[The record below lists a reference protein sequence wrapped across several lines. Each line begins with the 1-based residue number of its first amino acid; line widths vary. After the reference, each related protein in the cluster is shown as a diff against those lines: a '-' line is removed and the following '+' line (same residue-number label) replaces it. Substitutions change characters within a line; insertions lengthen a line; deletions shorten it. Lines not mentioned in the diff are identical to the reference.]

1 MRYQAVALQL
11 GCQAVNAM
19 ELTEA
24 RQKINANIER
34 MGKQVGGSKAFI
46 GSDTRLVVLPEYL
59 LTGFPFGESIAAW
72 KAMAAIDPDGAE
84 YDAMAAI
91 AQKHDVFLAGN
102 AYETDPHFPDYYF
115 QTCFV
120 IDPAGN
126 LVLRY
131 RRLISMFAP
140 SPHDIWDQYLDVYG
154 IDAVFPVAD
163 TQIGRLGAIASEEI
177 LYPEIARAHALKGA
191 EVLVHSSS
199 EAGSPLPTN
208 KVIAKQARALENL
221 AYVVSANTA
230 NIVGTAIPDD
240 SAAGRSMIMD
250 YRGFIMAQAAGGESM
265 TANAQ
270 IDIEAVRAYRRRPGM
285 GNLLARQRP
294 QMYQSVYESDQFQNA
309 NALLGEDRQ
318 VQTPDRGHFQRQQ
331 DQVLERLAKAR
342 LI

>member
-11 GCQAVNAM
+11 GCQAVNGM
-19 ELTEA
+19 EVAEA
-24 RQKINANIER
+24 REKINTNIDR
-34 MGKQVGGSKAFI
+34 MGWQVGGSKAFI
-46 GSDTRLVVLPEYL
+46 GADTRLVVLPEYL
-59 LTGFPFGESIAAW
+59 LTGFPFGESISAW
-72 KAMAAIDPDGAE
+72 KAMAAIDPDGPE

-91 AQKHDVFLAGN
+91 AQKHQVFLAGN
-102 AYETDPHFPDYYF
+102 AYETDPHFPEYYF

-120 IDPAGN
+120 LDPAGN

-140 SPHDIWDQYLDVYG
+140 SPHDIWDRYLDAYG
-154 IDAVFPVAD
+154 VEGVFPVAD
-163 TQIGRLGAIASEEI
+163 TEIGRLGAIASEEI
-177 LYPEIARAHALKGA
+177 LYPEIARAHALRGA
-191 EVLVHSSS
+191 EVFVHSSS

-250 YRGFIMAQAAGGESM
+250 YRGMVMAQAAGGESM

-294 QMYQSVYESDQFQNA
+294 QMYEAVYASDQFQNA
-309 NALLGEDRQ
+309 NALLDPQGQ
-318 VQTPDRGHFQRQQ
+318 VQAPDRGHFQRQQ
-331 DQVLERLAKAR
+331 DQVIQRLEQAK